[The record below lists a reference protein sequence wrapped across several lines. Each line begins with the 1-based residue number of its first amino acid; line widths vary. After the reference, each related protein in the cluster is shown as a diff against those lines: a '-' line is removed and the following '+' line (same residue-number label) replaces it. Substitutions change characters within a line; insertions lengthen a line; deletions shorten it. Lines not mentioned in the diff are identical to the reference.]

1 MHAENNIPIV
11 IGVTGHRAIRPE
23 DREALFTAIKTE
35 LAKLEALCP
44 NSPLLMLSSLAE
56 GGDLLCADAA
66 EELGISLIAALP
78 MERKIYE
85 LDFSEEALLRFAHH
99 CARAEQ
105 VFVAP
110 ATEAIPEVGPNQD
123 FGYRQAGIYVAAHC
137 HVLLALWDGGP
148 GTAAACGTAET
159 VDFALRGSYFPARGV
174 SLRSDSN
181 EAVLHV
187 FTPRGKRTEEAA
199 GTVHALGNWEN
210 LREILART
218 DSFNALAAEQQTQG
232 TDLLPAD
239 HADDPL
245 LVRMEQIYQAAS
257 AISGAAAKKYRQVLA
272 GLAIASMLL
281 TMAFLLYDEAEAHW
295 MILLCGAILLAA
307 WGCRRFAV
315 RSDCHRL
322 YLECRALAE
331 SLRVQAYLRY
341 AGSGIQAADHLSWTQ
356 QEETAW
362 IMDALCVLVIGQ
374 APTQSHDIRECWAE
388 GQRKYH
394 QWACGRALQNYQVS
408 ERVVQTALG
417 LSIVLYLAA
426 VVYELLCGGLFFP
439 SRLFVSDVEIYRT
452 LLKLLLGS
460 ISAITLFISNY
471 YGRLSLPR
479 QLSDH
484 RKMERFYRKM
494 YEQLE
499 LHGQTDA
506 LLAVLAREELIE
518 NGNWHSYQR
527 DNTPDISL

>member
-1 MHAENNIPIV
+1 MPTENTIPIV
-11 IGVTGHRAIRPE
+11 VGVTGHRAIRPE
-23 DREALFTAIKTE
+23 DHEALYAAVKNELIK
-35 LAKLEALCP
+35 LRDLCP
-44 NSPLLMLSSLAE
+44 HSRVLMLNSLAE
-56 GGDLLCADAA
+56 EGDLLCADAA
-66 EELGISLIAALP
+66 EELGIPLIAALP
-78 MERKIYE
+78 MESERYE
-85 LDFSEEALLRFAHH
+85 PDFSEAGKARLRHH

-110 ATEAIPEVGPNQD
+110 ATERLPEAGPDRD
-123 FGYRQAGIYVAAHC
+123 FQYRQAGIYVAVHC

-148 GTAAACGTAET
+148 GTAAACGTAEA

-187 FTPRGKRTEEAA
+187 FTPRGERTEEAA
-199 GTVHALGNWEN
+199 GTVHALGNWEKVQ
-210 LREILART
+210 EILART
-218 DSFNALAAEQQTQG
+218 DSFNALAAVQPQT
-232 TDLLPAD
+232 DAPLLPAD
-239 HADDPL
+239 HGDDPL
-245 LVRMEQIYQAAS
+245 LVRMEQVYGAAS
-257 AISGAAAKKYRQVLA
+257 AISGAAAKKYRRVLA

-281 TMAFLLYDEAEAHW
+281 TMAFLLYDEAEAYW
-295 MILLCGAILLAA
+295 MILLCGVMLLAA

-315 RSDCHRL
+315 RSDCHQL

-362 IMDALCVLVIGQ
+362 IMDALCVLVIGL
-374 APTQSHDIRECWAE
+374 APTQAHDIRECWAE

-394 QWACGRALQNYQVS
+394 QWAGGRSLRDYRVS

-417 LSIVLYLAA
+417 LSIALYLAA
-426 VVYELLCGGLFFP
+426 VVFELLCGGLVFQP
-439 SRLFVSDVEIYRT
+439 RLFVPDVEIYRT
-452 LLKLLLGS
+452 LLKILLGS
-460 ISAITLFISNY
+460 ISAVTLFISNY

-484 RKMERFYRKM
+484 GKMERFYRKM

-506 LLAVLAREELIE
+506 LLSVLAREELIE
-518 NGNWHSYQR
+518 NGNWYSYQR

>member
-374 APTQSHDIRECWAE
+374 
-388 GQRKYH
+388 
-394 QWACGRALQNYQVS
+394 NYQVS